1 MRRFALKGANIG
13 LLLILGLMFL
23 VISTTIVLA
32 VADNTPTAVP
42 TVQASPTPYPTW
54 EPTPTGAIGP
64 FEFPEGVNPLTGLP
78 MSDPSLLKR
87 RPLAVKIS
95 NAPNV
100 VRPQAGIGQADL
112 VFEHITEG
120 RLTRFTAVFWT
131 NTPPRVGSIRSARL
145 IDLEIATMYDA
156 IFAFSGASNGVREK
170 ILKSTF
176 AERALEGVTVGPPV
190 FYRDDSIEVPHNMFG
205 SPTALWKRASDK
217 GVNVP
222 PTALGGMIFSQ
233 TPRPAGDPAITI
245 QVDYGPT
252 TAEWRYDKQSGR
264 YARWSDGQPHVDANT
279 KEQITS
285 ANVIIL
291 RSWHQF
297 DYNIVES
304 EFQGNKSYSIEI
316 QLWTLGPA
324 IVCRDGQCVKGLW
337 NRWNKADRL
346 SFWTEDHQPIYLK
359 PGNTWFQVVNLPD
372 APPEM
377 QQTIMIN

>member
-1 MRRFALKGANIG
+1 MRRALKSANIG
-13 LLLILGLMFL
+13 LLLIFGLMFF
-23 VISTTIVLA
+23 VISTTMVLA
-32 VADNTPTAVP
+32 VAESTPTAVP
-42 TVQASPTPYPTW
+42 TAQSSPTPYPTW

-64 FEFPEGVNPLTGLP
+64 FAFPDGVNPLTGLP
-78 MSDPSLLKR
+78 ISDPALLKR

-95 NAPNV
+95 NAPNI

-145 IDLEIATMYDA
+145 LDLEIATMYDA

-170 ILKSTF
+170 ILKSSF
-176 AERALEGVTVGPPV
+176 ADRALEGVTVGPPV

-205 SPTALWKRASDK
+205 SPDALWKRATER
-217 GVNVP
+217 GVNAP
-222 PTALGGMIFSQ
+222 STNLGGMIFSQ
-233 TPRPAGDPAITI
+233 TPRPIGDPATTI

-252 TAEWRYDKQSGR
+252 TAEWRYDRQTGR

-279 KEQITS
+279 KEQITT
-285 ANVIIL
+285 ANVVIL
-291 RSWHQF
+291 RAWHQF

-324 IVCRDGQCVKGLW
+324 IICRDGQCVKGLW
-337 NRWNKADRL
+337 NRWNKADKL

-377 QQTIMIN
+377 QQTITMS

>member
-1 MRRFALKGANIG
+1 MRRQAMKSANIG
-13 LLLILGLMFL
+13 LLLIFGLMLF
-23 VISTTIVLA
+23 VISTTMVLA
-32 VADNTPTAVP
+32 VADNTPTVVP
-42 TVQASPTPYPTW
+42 STQPSPTPYPTW

-64 FEFPEGVNPLTGLP
+64 FEFPGGVNPLTGLP
-78 MSDPSLLKR
+78 ISDPALLKR

-95 NAPNV
+95 NAPNI

-145 IDLEIATMYDA
+145 IDLEIATIYDA

-170 ILKSTF
+170 ILKSAF
-176 AERALEGVTVGPPV
+176 ADRALEGVTVGPPV

-205 SPTALWKRASDK
+205 SPPALWKRATEK
-217 GVNVP
+217 GVNAT
-222 PTALGGMIFSQ
+222 PTSLGGMVFSQ
-233 TPRPAGDPAITI
+233 TPRPNGDPATTI

-252 TAEWRYDKQSGR
+252 TAEWRYEKQSER

-279 KEQITS
+279 KEQITA
-285 ANVIIL
+285 ANVVIL
-291 RSWHQF
+291 RAWHQY

-304 EFQGNKSYSIEI
+304 EFQGSKSYSIEI

-324 IVCRDGQCVKGLW
+324 IICRDGQCIKGLW

-346 SFWTEDHQPIYLK
+346 SFWTEQHQPIYLK

-372 APPEM
+372 APPDL
-377 QQTIMIN
+377 QQTITIG